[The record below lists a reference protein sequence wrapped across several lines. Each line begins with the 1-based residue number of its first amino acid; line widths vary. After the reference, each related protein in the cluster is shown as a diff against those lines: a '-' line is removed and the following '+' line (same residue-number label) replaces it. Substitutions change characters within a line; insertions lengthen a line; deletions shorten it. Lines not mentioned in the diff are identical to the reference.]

1 MKKDSKSSKKD
12 QSFEGRTKHKS
23 KNKKKDLGGGAQMLI
38 ISVHT
43 AINAEIVRG
52 LGGGKYSPPKAGCA
66 LNGFKSFFDFVDS
79 CGL

>member
-1 MKKDSKSSKKD
+1 
-12 QSFEGRTKHKS
+12 
-23 KNKKKDLGGGAQMLI
+23 MLI
-38 ISVHT
+38 ISVHI

-66 LNGFKSFFDFVDS
+66 LNGFKSFFDFVNS